1 MKKASGRVAF
11 TGLLAAL
18 ALSFSFLEGLI
29 PPIPVLPPGA
39 KLGLSNIV
47 VLYAAGSLGL
57 PAALFLACLK
67 GGFALLTRG
76 VTAGLLSIS
85 GGVLSALV
93 MWLLLQKTRA
103 SLSLVGVCGALSH
116 NAAQL
121 CAAWLLTSAAVVFYL
136 PFLVLFGVLT
146 GLLTGVVLKLTLPPL
161 QRIERYLLQ

>member
-18 ALSFSFLEGLI
+18 ALSLSFLEGLI

-85 GGVLSALV
+85 GGVLSSLV
-93 MWLLLQKTRA
+93 MWMLLRRTRA

-136 PFLVLFGVLT
+136 PFLVFFGVAT
-146 GLLTGVVLKLTLPPL
+146 GLLTGLVLKLTLPPL
-161 QRIERYLLQ
+161 HRIERYLLK

>member
-18 ALSFSFLEGLI
+18 ALSLSFLEGLI

-47 VLYAAGSLGL
+47 MLYAAGSLGL

-85 GGVLSALV
+85 GGVLSSLV
-93 MWLLLQKTRA
+93 MWMLLRRTRA

-136 PFLVLFGVLT
+136 PFLVFFGVAT
-146 GLLTGVVLKLTLPPL
+146 GLLTGLVLKLTLPPL
-161 QRIERYLLQ
+161 HRIERYLLK

>member
-39 KLGLSNIV
+39 KLGLSKIV

-146 GLLTGVVLKLTLPPL
+146 GLLTGLVLKLTLPPL

>member
-146 GLLTGVVLKLTLPPL
+146 GLLTELVLKLTLPPL